1 MRALRARAEHARR
14 LLPDGSGAPVRR
26 VHCLRGSSASW
37 RCCLM
42 RQEPCGQCVAIK
54 ENLLAAFDAR
64 RADSFSLP
72 AAECTRADAQQRSS
86 LGFRH
91 ETWVLNGVQ
100 HSGTLPL
107 KAGAVRLRA

>member
-26 VHCLRGSSASW
+26 VHYLRGSSASW

-42 RQEPCGQCVAIK
+42 RQEPFGQRVAIK
-54 ENLLAAFDAR
+54 ENLLAALYAR
-64 RADSFSLP
+64 WADPFSLP
-72 AAECTRADAQQRSS
+72 AAKRARADAQQPGS

-107 KAGAVRLRA
+107 KAGAIRLRA